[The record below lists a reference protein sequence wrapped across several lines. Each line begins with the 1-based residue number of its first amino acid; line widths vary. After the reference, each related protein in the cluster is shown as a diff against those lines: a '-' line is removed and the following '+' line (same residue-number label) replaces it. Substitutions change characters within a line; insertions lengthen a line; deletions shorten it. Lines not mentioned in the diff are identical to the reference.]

1 MFKFFRNLIL
11 VRYFNVFVRMY
22 GIFLLVNLEGGCF
35 VLFFFWKNFLVI
47 FIFYDFLES
56 VIYIR
61 IYYMYVSVGLLIFLF
76 FF

>member
-11 VRYFNVFVRMY
+11 LRYFNVFVRMY

-56 VIYIR
+56 VIYIF
-61 IYYMYVSVGLLIFLF
+61 ILFVFKYMFVYMYR
-76 FF
+76 